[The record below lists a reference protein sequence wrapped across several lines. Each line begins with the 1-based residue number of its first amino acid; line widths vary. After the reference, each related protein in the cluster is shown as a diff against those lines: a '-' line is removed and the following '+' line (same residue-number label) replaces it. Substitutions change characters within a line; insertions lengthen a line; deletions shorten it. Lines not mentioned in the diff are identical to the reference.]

1 MGLMI
6 RFIQELE
13 AYWLSVEFS
22 DAIAMVVDRK
32 PVSFNF
38 RDIVLE
44 KQREQNQGLVN
55 CAAQGYLFK
64 KKLGF
69 VAFWKDMF
77 SDDNWE
83 SSFYVLTNVGI
94 LVFEEE
100 NFSNP
105 TRLIP
110 LSKLGV
116 APESQKKAGKPFAFN
131 LRIGDEEEIL
141 MRAPDRPQFDTWM
154 NSLRD
159 LIAQVKKKPKN
170 FSLASIE

>member
-13 AYWLSVEFS
+13 AYWLAVEFS
-22 DAIAMVVDRK
+22 DTIAMVVDRK

-38 RDIVLE
+38 KDIALE

-64 KKLGF
+64 KKHGF

-131 LRIGDEEEIL
+131 LKIGEEEEIL
-141 MRAPDRPQFDTWM
+141 MRAPDRP
-154 NSLRD
+154 
-159 LIAQVKKKPKN
+159 
-170 FSLASIE
+170 